1 MSKSLRKLYVRK
13 NLAVMNAVKEWILK
27 RCFFFFNLQK
37 NENGEVFSGQ
47 LFLCIAG
54 ALKDRYVCWED
65 VLCGY

>member
-1 MSKSLRKLYVRK
+1 MPKSLRKLYVRK